1 MFRVLRVRGL
11 ADLFAADTID
21 GVANPAGSDGQARI
35 PEPLIEAA
43 IEAAEECPGECI
55 FIEVDG

>member
-1 MFRVLRVRGL
+1 MKES
-11 ADLFAADTID
+11 AAHFGEETRFD